1 LFYIRTKSVTKNVR
15 GFIKRL
21 PKTAQKM
28 LECRMLLSEQWLR
41 TIAVMHSFAAGNL
54 YQQCKVRFAS
64 ETL

>member
-1 LFYIRTKSVTKNVR
+1 
-15 GFIKRL
+15 
-21 PKTAQKM
+21 M